1 MSITGEMLIGR
12 KAVRGEE
19 QPLHAVNPA
28 TGSEIAEPVFGSG
41 GVAQV
46 ERACELAQ
54 QAFDPY
60 RALPLTVR
68 AEFLERIA
76 DGITALGDAL
86 IERAHQESGLPKA
99 RLEGERGR
107 TTGQL
112 KLFAQVVRAG
122 QWLTFSFRA

>member
-1 MSITGEMLIGR
+1 MRSFKEAKMSITGEMLIGR
-12 KAVRGEE
+12 QAVRGEE
-19 QPLHAVNPA
+19 QSLQAFNPA
-28 TGSEIAEPVFGSG
+28 TGSAIAEPVFGSG

-46 ERACELAQ
+46 ERACELAR

-86 IERAHQESGLPKA
+86 IERAHQETGLPKA
-99 RLEGERGR
+99 RLEG
-107 TTGQL
+107 
-112 KLFAQVVRAG
+112 
-122 QWLTFSFRA
+122 